1 MYEDVRAAR
10 NKKVKQIQSSS
21 QELAE
26 MKERIKIFQNE
37 VEILRNE
44 STEKDHALKDAR
56 GDASTM

>member
-26 MKERIKIFQNE
+26 MKERIKIF
-37 VEILRNE
+37 
-44 STEKDHALKDAR
+44 
-56 GDASTM
+56 